1 MGSEMCIRDSYDIG
15 QIAPGFGADLAIFDR
30 NCIDFSGTQSDPL
43 AALVLCG
50 PVKPRHVMTAG
61 RMVVTDGMLS
71 RLDLGALLTR
81 HDAAARALL
90 NRGL

>member
-1 MGSEMCIRDSYDIG
+1 MILVKLPPVLVPI
-15 QIAPGFGADLAIFDR
+15 LAIFDR

-71 RLDLGALLTR
+71 RLDLGRLTYPP
-81 HDAAARALL
+81 
-90 NRGL
+90 

>member
-1 MGSEMCIRDSYDIG
+1 MKVKKRKIHVLG
-15 QIAPGFGADLAIFDR
+15 IAKV

-61 RMVVTDGMLS
+61 RMVVTDGILS
-71 RLDLGALLTR
+71 RLDLGELLTR
-81 HDAAARALL
+81 HDVAARALL